1 MTNMG
6 AFALLTIG
14 VISGVIACA
23 INVYKYRSGVEGF
36 LIGFFL
42 SIVGIVIVLGRRPK
56 LPAPAMS
63 RVGPPA
69 LPPPGWYPDPRS
81 PHQHRF
87 WDGQRWSDP
96 PPSSADRAQVS

>member
-1 MTNMG
+1 MES
-6 AFALLTIG
+6 FALVTFA

-42 SIVGIVIVLGRRPK
+42 NILGIIIVLGRRPK
-56 LPAPAMS
+56 LPAPEMPHVWPA
-63 RVGPPA
+63 A
-69 LPPPGWYPDPRS
+69 LPPPGWYPNPAGPD
-81 PHQHRF
+81 QHRF

-96 PPSSADRAQVS
+96 PPRPS

>member
-1 MTNMG
+1 MTNTG
-6 AFALLTIG
+6 AFALLTIAI
-14 VISGVIACA
+14 ISGVIACA

-42 SIVGIVIVLGRRPK
+42 SIVGIIIVLGRRTN
-56 LPAPAMS
+56 PAPEMP
-63 RVGPPA
+63 RVGAAA

-81 PHQHRF
+81 PDQYRF

-96 PPSSADRAQVS
+96 PPSAADRAQVS